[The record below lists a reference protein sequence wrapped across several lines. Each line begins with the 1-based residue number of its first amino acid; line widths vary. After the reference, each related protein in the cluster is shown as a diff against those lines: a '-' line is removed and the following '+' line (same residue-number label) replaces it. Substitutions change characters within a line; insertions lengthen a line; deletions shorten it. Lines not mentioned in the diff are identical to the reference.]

1 LIFVKHAEG
10 HREGE
15 DDGMAEEKLAEQRQ
29 AEQKPATPARIL
41 VVEDESLIR
50 MLLEDM
56 LTDLG
61 HKVVATAASVEA
73 ARKLAAAG
81 GFDVAILDVNLE
93 GQEIFPV
100 AEILS
105 ERGVPFVF
113 ASGYGH
119 SALPEQFRDR
129 LTLQK
134 PFQGAQLEA
143 ALKALLQAV

>member
-1 LIFVKHAEG
+1 
-10 HREGE
+10 
-15 DDGMAEEKLAEQRQ
+15 
-29 AEQKPATPARIL
+29 
-41 VVEDESLIR
+41 

-56 LTDLG
+56 LADLG
-61 HKVVATAASVEA
+61 HEVAATAASVET

-81 GFDVAILDVNLE
+81 GFDAAILDVNLE

-100 AEILS
+100 AEILA

-119 SALPEQFRDR
+119 AALPEQFRGR
-129 LTLQK
+129 PTLQK

-143 ALKALLQAV
+143 ALKALLQTV